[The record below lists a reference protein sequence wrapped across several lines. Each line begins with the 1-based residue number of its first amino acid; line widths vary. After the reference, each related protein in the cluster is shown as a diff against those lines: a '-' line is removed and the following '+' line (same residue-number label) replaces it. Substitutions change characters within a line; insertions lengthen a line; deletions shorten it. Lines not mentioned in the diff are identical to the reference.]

1 LKPARRKG
9 GHFIKTIT
17 PMHFSLKLL
26 ICTGLVALL
35 SACYTV
41 VVTPIAPMDYA
52 VRFTPYDW
60 TVVNS
65 QNSQRSKG
73 P

>member
-1 LKPARRKG
+1 MHFPLKP
-9 GHFIKTIT
+9 
-17 PMHFSLKLL
+17 L

-35 SACYTV
+35 SACSTV

-60 TVVNS
+60 TVANS